1 MKKMRCLLLLGVMV
15 AGVAGCKGT
24 EPEVVTSSFECPVDT
39 ETESPEK
46 ERTETESV
54 EKEGTEAESVEMEG
68 TETAGEKEQLRMV
81 KLDDKLY
88 YDTGKVS
95 NAARCG
101 VMDFELDS
109 SVESG
114 QPTENNQTNF
124 GTGYG
129 GQYGVDEN
137 EIEVLLD
144 GEWHIFS
151 CQDET

>member
-15 AGVAGCKGT
+15 AGAAGCKGT

-39 ETESPEK
+39 ETESL
-46 ERTETESV
+46 
-54 EKEGTEAESVEMEG
+54 EKEGTESVEMEG
-68 TETAGEKEQLRMV
+68 TETAGGKEQLRMV

-129 GQYGVDEN
+129 GQYGGDEN

>member
-15 AGVAGCKGT
+15 AGAAGCKGT

-39 ETESPEK
+39 ETESL
-46 ERTETESV
+46 

-114 QPTENNQTNF
+114 QPMENNQTNF

-129 GQYGVDEN
+129 GQYGMDEN

-151 CQDET
+151 CRDET

>member
-15 AGVAGCKGT
+15 AGAAGCKGA

-39 ETESPEK
+39 ETESLGN
-46 ERTETESV
+46 ES
-54 EKEGTEAESVEMEG
+54 TEAESMEMEG
-68 TETAGEKEQLRMV
+68 TETVGEEEELRMV

-124 GTGYG
+124 GIGYG
-129 GQYGVDEN
+129 GQYGSNGN
-137 EIEVLLD
+137 EIEVLIN

>member
-1 MKKMRCLLLLGVMV
+1 MKKTRCLLLVGVMV
-15 AGVAGCKGT
+15 AGAAGCKGT
-24 EPEVVTSSFECPVDT
+24 EPEVVTSGFECPVDT
-39 ETESPEK
+39 GTESLEN
-46 ERTETESV
+46 ERT
-54 EKEGTEAESVEMEG
+54 ESVEMEG

-95 NAARCG
+95 STARCG

-129 GQYGVDEN
+129 GQYGADEN